1 MSIKLMISGRRRPG
15 QTLREHRRHMK
26 DVHGRLVLDYIA
38 AEPDNAP
45 RRYVQNH
52 VFDSVFGAGDPVG
65 SGLSLGFDFITEI
78 WFPDLVAAKASRET
92 QHYLDRLRPDEG
104 RMVDDKRV
112 IGLPFRETEVSGRA
126 YPGAMV
132 KVFALMPK
140 MRAMDSDAFRAG
152 WISAVE
158 RAPLPETVQ
167 HIRNLALAPGSVDGI
182 DMFRLADE
190 DAAFDFAEAYI
201 ALVLQPMQAAG
212 LMEADAAAILIAREF
227 VLHPGR
233 QAQGSF

>member
-1 MSIKLMISGRRRPG
+1 MTVKLMISGRRRPG
-15 QTLREHRRHMK
+15 QTLKDHRRHMK

-52 VFDSVFGAGDPVG
+52 VFDSIFGAGDPAG
-65 SGLSLGFDFITEI
+65 SGLALGFDFITEVS
-78 WFPDLVAAKASRET
+78 FPDLAAAKASRET

-112 IGLPFRETEVSGRA
+112 IGLPFRETEVSGGA
-126 YPGAMV
+126 YSGATV

-140 MRAMDSDAFRAG
+140 MRDMEGDAFRAG
-152 WISAVE
+152 WASAVE
-158 RAPLPETVQ
+158 QAGLPEIVQ
-167 HIRNLALAPGSVDGI
+167 HIRNLALVPGPVDGI

-190 DAAFDFAEAYI
+190 DAAYDFAEAYI
-201 ALVLQPMQAAG
+201 ASVLQPMQAAG
-212 LMEADAAAILIAREF
+212 LMGADAAAILIARVF
-227 VLHPGR
+227 VLYPGR
-233 QAQGSF
+233 QATGS